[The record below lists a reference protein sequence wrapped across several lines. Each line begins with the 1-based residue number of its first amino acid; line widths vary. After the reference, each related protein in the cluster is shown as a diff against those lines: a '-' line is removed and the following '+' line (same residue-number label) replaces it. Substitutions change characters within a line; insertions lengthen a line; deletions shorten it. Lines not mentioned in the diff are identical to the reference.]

1 MFYEQFGARKAVSC
15 PHQARSVHKALVQRV
30 HEHAPHWWSALE
42 TALQREKDGTLQ
54 FGVLQ
59 QV

>member
-1 MFYEQFGARKAVSC
+1 MFYEQVGARKAVSC
-15 PHQARSVHKALVQRV
+15 PHQARSVHKALFQR
-30 HEHAPHWWSALE
+30 APHWWSALE

-54 FGVLQ
+54 FGVVQ